1 MAMCGGTG
9 DLFSIFAFD
18 YFPFHYPPSP
28 LAREIRFSCARRRDV
43 RVRPPS
49 RATIRASK
57 RALTRLPGDRPPA
70 FLGAMGE
77 RLYAR
82 RRLAD
87 GR

>member
-43 RVRPPS
+43 RRRFPS
-49 RATIRASK
+49 IYVAFP
-57 RALTRLPGDRPPA
+57 ALSGPA
-70 FLGAMGE
+70 EMDPA
-77 RLYAR
+77 
-82 RRLAD
+82 
-87 GR
+87 